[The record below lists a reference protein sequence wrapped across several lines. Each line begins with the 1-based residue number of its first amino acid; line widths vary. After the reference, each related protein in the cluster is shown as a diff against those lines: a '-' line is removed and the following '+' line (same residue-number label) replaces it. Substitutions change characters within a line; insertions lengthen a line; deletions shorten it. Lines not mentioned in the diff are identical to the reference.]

1 MSNLLQDLS
10 YALRTI
16 RKTPGF
22 AAAAILALV
31 LGIGANTAIFSVV
44 NAALLRPLP
53 FGDSDKLVRLWQT
66 PPQRQFPGIKLF
78 PLSPANYLDWQ
89 NQNHVFEKMT
99 LGKRVHYNLTG
110 SGRPEWL
117 DGAAV
122 SGDFF
127 NVLQSQPQLGR
138 TFVPDEDQQGH
149 NYAVILSHTLW
160 QQHFG
165 SDRNV
170 IGQTIHLD
178 GQSYTVVGVMPEEFR
193 YPTTA
198 DLWVPLGMTDEERAN
213 RGEHHFFAIARLKP
227 GISEKQ
233 AQAELATI
241 SRQLEQQYP
250 RENHGWG
257 ATTVSLRDDLVG
269 DVRPAL
275 LVLLGSV
282 AFVLLIACANVANLG
297 MARTLTKR
305 KEVAIRK
312 ALGAGRRRVIQQV
325 VCESVILSLIGG
337 GLGLVI
343 AQFGTV
349 LIVKFLATNLPPA
362 GNIALDWRVLLFTS
376 LVSVVTG
383 VVAGLAPAWHL
394 TKTDVNEVIK
404 QGPRTGS
411 LGDDRRTRT
420 ALVVSEVA
428 LSLMLLIGAGLMIRS
443 LWHLRGI
450 KPGFETSNA
459 VTMRLAVS
467 ATKFETPAQESEFS
481 QRMLEQIRALPGV
494 QAAGVVDS
502 LPLKGGSRQPIIV
515 QGQSAVPTA
524 QLPVIDVRTISAGYR
539 DAMLIPLI
547 QGRDFADADTADR
560 PAVALISAALAKH
573 FWPNESPIGQHV
585 TLSFFPDK
593 VREIV
598 GVVGDVK
605 QEGLTTE
612 QSSPTL
618 YMPVT
623 QTSAPTMA
631 KWKSFPV
638 SLVVRTTG
646 HPATIV
652 PAVVHSIHE
661 ADGDLAVTS
670 VTTLN
675 DFVEDTLEKQR
686 FRMQLLTTFA
696 GVALLLTGLG
706 IYSVLSY
713 GVKRRV
719 REIGIRLA
727 LGARTS
733 HVLRMVVMDG
743 LKPTLAGICIGL
755 ASALLLGR
763 ILASVIY
770 GVSTKDLATFTFGA
784 LLLAGVSL
792 AASLIPAY
800 RATQVEPSET
810 LREE

>member
-1 MSNLLQDLS
+1 MSNLTQDLS

-16 RKTPGF
+16 RKTPAF
-22 AAAAILALV
+22 AAAAILALA

-44 NAALLRPLP
+44 NAVLLRPLP

-78 PLSPANYLDWQ
+78 PISPANYLDWQ
-89 NQNHVFEKMT
+89 SQNHVFEKMAT
-99 LGKRVHYNLTG
+99 GKRVHYDLTG
-110 SGRPEWL
+110 SGQPEWL

-127 NVLQSQPQLGR
+127 TVLQSQPQLGR
-138 TFVPDEDQQGH
+138 TFVPEDDQQGH
-149 NYAVILSHTLW
+149 NYAVVLSHTLW

-165 SDRNV
+165 SDRHI

-178 GQSYTVVGVMPEEFR
+178 GQSYTVIGVMPAEFH

-198 DLWVPLGMTDEERAN
+198 DLWVPLAMTDQERAN
-213 RGEHHFFAIARLKP
+213 RGEHHFFAIARLRA

-250 RENHGWG
+250 RDNHGWG

-275 LVLLGSV
+275 LVLVGSV

-312 ALGAGRRRVIQQV
+312 ALGADRYRVIQQV
-325 VCESVILSLIGG
+325 VCESVLLSLMGG
-337 GLGLVI
+337 ALGLVI
-343 AQFGTV
+343 AHFGTI
-349 LIVKFLATNLPPA
+349 LIVKFLAANVPSS
-362 GNIALDWRVLLFTS
+362 GNIALDWRVLVFTS

-383 VVAGLAPAWHL
+383 VLAGLAPAWHL
-394 TKTDVNEVIK
+394 TKTNVNEALK

-411 LGDDRRTRT
+411 EGDDRRTRS

-443 LWHLRGI
+443 LWHLRGT
-450 KPGFETSNA
+450 KPGFETNNSA
-459 VTMRLAVS
+459 TMRLAIS
-467 ATKFETPAQESEFS
+467 ATKFETPVQESDFS
-481 QRMLEQIRALPGV
+481 QRILEQVRALPGV

-502 LPLKGGSRQPIIV
+502 LPLKGGSRQPIVI
-515 QGQSAVPTA
+515 QGQSAVPMA
-524 QLPVIDVRTISAGYR
+524 QLPVMDVRVISAGYR

-547 QGRDFADADTADR
+547 QGRDFSDADTADR
-560 PAVALISAALAKH
+560 PAVALISTALAKR
-573 FWPNESPIGQHV
+573 FWPNQSPIGQHV

-593 VREIV
+593 VREII
-598 GVVGDVK
+598 GVVGEVK
-605 QEGLTTE
+605 QDGLNTDRV
-612 QSSPTL
+612 SPTL
-618 YMPVT
+618 YIPVT
-623 QTSAPTMA
+623 QTSEPTMA
-631 KWKSFPV
+631 KWKSFPL
-638 SLVVRTTG
+638 SLVVRTNG
-646 HPATIV
+646 RPATIV
-652 PAVVHSIHE
+652 PEVIHSIHE
-661 ADGDLAVTS
+661 ADSELAVTG
-670 VTTLN
+670 VATLD
-675 DFVEDTLEKQR
+675 DFVEDTLTQQR

-696 GVALLLTGLG
+696 GIALLLTGLG

-727 LGARTS
+727 LGAQTLD
-733 HVLRMVVMDG
+733 VLRMVVMDG
-743 LKPTLAGICIGL
+743 LKPTLAGIGIGL
-755 ASALLLGR
+755 VSALLLGR
-763 ILASVIY
+763 VLASVIY
-770 GVSTKDLATFTFGA
+770 GVSTKDAVTFTLGA
-784 LLLAGVSL
+784 LLLTGVSL

-800 RATQVEPSET
+800 RATQVEPTET